1 MTCSRRTVKESDFC
15 VLIEKLQATIV
26 VLSATNTLN
35 IDVGALYCCV
45 LLVATGCVEV
55 AEAYRAVDGRVM
67 LAVVFAFGVSSAM
80 ETSGVAGL
88 IARKIGACE
97 TANIHIDG
105 TIVRSDSPL
114 RS

>member
-1 MTCSRRTVKESDFC
+1 

-88 IARKIGACE
+88 IARKIVDAFAPLGPTGIISAVCVIACVVGSG
-97 TANIHIDG
+97 I
-105 TIVRSDSPL
+105 P
-114 RS
+114 